1 MKRGTLHRKVSG
13 LETIYKVRDT
23 RIEYKDEFKKG
34 HLKEEWDTGERRERG
49 ETLTITQEREG
60 DTGS

>member
-1 MKRGTLHRKVSG
+1 VKRGTLHRKVSG

-34 HLKEEWDTGERRERG
+34 HLKEEWDTGERRER
-49 ETLTITQEREG
+49 ERR
-60 DTGS
+60 DFNYHTGARG

>member
-13 LETIYKVRDT
+13 WETIYNTKVRDT

-34 HLKEEWDTGERRERG
+34 HLNLKEECDTGERR
-49 ETLTITQEREG
+49 
-60 DTGS
+60 D